1 MRSKLLVLAS
11 LLILASM
18 VLSACQPSATPT
30 PEVIIQTQIVEGQ
43 PQEVVVTATP
53 SADQPAAAAPYLRVN
68 LGTYPDTIDP
78 QKSSFVNE
86 IAHLKLIYEGLTRLD
101 NDLNTVPGAA
111 ESWEYNDDATQL
123 TFHLREGLKYS
134 DGSLLNAKRFEY
146 SLMRNIDPATAGEYA
161 SITDDI
167 AGAAD
172 WRTADV
178 TALSEEEL
186 AALRDAVQVH
196 AVDSTGAACTDYE
209 QTDCLD
215 LVIGLAQPAP
225 YFHTVASLWVT
236 YPAKEELISEG
247 GEIWWNS
254 SKFQVG
260 NGPFVLSALEPFVR
274 AYFTPNANYWRGV
287 ATYDLEFRYIT
298 DTAVAF
304 EAYKNDEF
312 DIIPIGA
319 EDLGTIQNDATLNA
333 EANIYPGSC
342 TYAIMFHQLKAPFT
356 DQAVREAFAYA
367 LDREAWVTDVLNGL
381 GSPTLTWIPKGFPGY
396 DAEESRWG
404 YDPEKAVQTLTD
416 AGYSVVD
423 GQLIGPDGAAIEI
436 TETFS
441 DTPRNRT
448 RFEWLVAKY
457 KEVLGIDIALN
468 PVESTTYTALTKD
481 VNTAPQMFILGWCAD
496 YPDPQNW
503 LSVYWKS
510 SSSFASR
517 IGYASTDLDTLLNQA
532 DSTIDATERMQY
544 YADAQKMLTDTA
556 PVAYMWNNVNAYL
569 VKPWIKGIVQTP
581 QDSGWVGDNDP
592 LSITLEAH

>member
-342 TYAIMFHQLKAPFT
+342 TYAIMFHQLKAPFN

-416 AGYSVVD
+416 AGYTVVD

-532 DSTIDATERMQY
+532 DSTIDPTERMQY

-569 VKPWIKGIVQTP
+569 VKPWVKGVVQTP

>member
-11 LLILASM
+11 LLILSSM

-532 DSTIDATERMQY
+532 DSTIDPTERMQY

-569 VKPWIKGIVQTP
+569 VKPWVKGIVQTP

>member
-532 DSTIDATERMQY
+532 DSTIDPTERMQY

-569 VKPWIKGIVQTP
+569 VKPWVKGIVQTP

>member
-532 DSTIDATERMQY
+532 DSTIDPTERMQY
-544 YADAQKMLTDTA
+544 YADAQKMLTDTS

-569 VKPWIKGIVQTP
+569 VKPWVKGIVQTP

>member
-1 MRSKLLVLAS
+1 
-11 LLILASM
+11 M

-532 DSTIDATERMQY
+532 DSTIDPTERMQY

-569 VKPWIKGIVQTP
+569 VKPWVKGIVQTP